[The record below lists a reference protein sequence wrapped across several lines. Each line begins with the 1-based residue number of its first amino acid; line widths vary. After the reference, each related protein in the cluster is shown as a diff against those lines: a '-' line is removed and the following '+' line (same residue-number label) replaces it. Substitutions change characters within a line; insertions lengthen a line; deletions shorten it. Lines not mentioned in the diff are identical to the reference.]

1 MRYIE
6 INENPPVPGGG
17 APANRF
23 SFTKVLVKD
32 LDKMAAFYTGVFGF
46 RPLERLIANAGPG
59 IGEIEEILL
68 SISSDPGQEPPLVLF
83 KLLEKPAPKDTDTI
97 LGLIVSDFDGVL
109 KRLCAAGG
117 SVVSD
122 SPEHPETVARCAFAR
137 DPEGRLLEIVHM
149 P

>member
-1 MRYIE
+1 MKDIE
-6 INENPPVPGGG
+6 VKEEPPAG

-32 LDKMAAFYTGVFGF
+32 LDKLAAFYTRVFGF
-46 RPLERLIANAGPG
+46 RQLQRLIANAGPG

-68 SISSDPGQEPPLVLF
+68 SISGDQATEPPLVLF
-83 KLLEKPAPKDTDTI
+83 KLLKQPAPKDTDTI
-97 LGLIVSDFDGVL
+97 LGLIVSDLDDVL
-109 KRLCAAGG
+109 TRLCAAGG

-122 SPEHPETVARCAFAR
+122 SPEHPPSVAKCAFAR
-137 DPEGRLLEIVHM
+137 DPEGRLLELVQM

>member
-6 INENPPVPGGG
+6 IKEQAQDPAGG
-17 APANRF
+17 APANHF

-32 LDKMAAFYTGVFGF
+32 LDKLAAFYTTVFGF
-46 RPLERLIANAGPG
+46 RQVERLIANAGPG

-68 SISSDPGQEPPLVLF
+68 SMSGGIGGEPPLVLF

-97 LGLIVSDFDGVL
+97 LGLMVSNLDDVL
-109 KRLCAAGG
+109 KRLSAAGG

-122 SPEHPETVARCAFAR
+122 SPEQPLTVAKCAFAR
-137 DPEGRLLEIVHM
+137 DPEGRLLEIVQM

>member
-6 INENPPVPGGG
+6 IKEQPPAPAD
-17 APANRF
+17 APANHF

-32 LDKMAAFYTGVFGF
+32 LDTLAAFYTKVFGF
-46 RPLERLIANAGPG
+46 RQIERLVANAGPG

-68 SISSDPGQEPPLVLF
+68 SISGDPGQEPPLVLF

-109 KRLCAAGG
+109 QRLRAAGG

-122 SPEHPETVARCAFAR
+122 SPEHPPTVARCAFAR
-137 DPEGRLLEIVHM
+137 DPEGRLLEIVQM

>member
-6 INENPPVPGGG
+6 IKDTPPAPSG

-32 LDKMAAFYTGVFGF
+32 LDKLAAFYTSVFGF
-46 RPLERLIANAGPG
+46 RQRERLVANAGPG

-68 SISSDPGQEPPLVLF
+68 SISSDPAQEPPLVLF

-97 LGLIVSDFDGVL
+97 LGLIVSDLDDVL
-109 KRLCAAGG
+109 KRLSAAGG

-122 SPEHPETVARCAFAR
+122 SPEHPATVAKCAFAR
-137 DPEGRLLEIVHM
+137 DPEGRLLELVQM